1 MNSSNITSPFN
12 TSAIKFGLSMVA
24 FNSVSEVLF
33 VMFTSALMVF
43 TLASNTFV
51 IYAVRNHPPLMR
63 LSNFWVSS
71 LAVTDILMAA
81 FVMPVATYFNT
92 VGPWEMGGAMCKVSG
107 ETTG

>member
-1 MNSSNITSPFN
+1 MNSSNISSPFN

-33 VMFTSALMVF
+33 VMFASALMVF
-43 TLASNTFV
+43 TLASNPFV
-51 IYAVRNHPPLMR
+51 IYAVRNHPPLMK